1 MSDVEQKPVHKVALG
16 IEYDGS
22 KYYGWQRQNEV
33 RSVQEKLEKA
43 LSQVAN
49 EPINVLCAGRTDAG
63 VHGTGQVVH
72 FETTAVRKDA
82 AWTLGVNANLPG
94 DIAVRWVK
102 AVPDDFHARFSAT
115 ARRYR
120 YVIYN
125 QRLRPAVL
133 SQGVTHFYEPLDAER
148 MHRAAQCLIGENDF
162 TSFRA
167 VQCQSRTPWRN
178 VMHINV
184 SRFGAYVV
192 VDIKAVIRFLIDF
205 ILHID
210 VHLAELVAQYGV
222 WVYAILFLI
231 LFCETGLVV
240 TPFLPGDSLLFVA
253 GALSALPGND
263 LNVHIMVVLMVIA
276 AIVGDAVNYTIGRV
290 FGERLF
296 SNPDSKIFRRSY
308 LDKTH
313 AFYERHGGKTIIL
326 ARFVPI
332 VRTFA
337 PFVAGMGHMSYRHFA
352 AYNVIGALLWVL
364 LFTYAGY
371 LFGDL
376 PVVQENLKLLIVA
389 IIVLSVLPGVI
400 EIIRHKRA
408 AAKQAK

>member
-1 MSDVEQKPVHKVALG
+1 MSEVEQKPVHKIALG

-148 MHRAAQCLIGENDF
+148 M
-162 TSFRA
+162 
-167 VQCQSRTPWRN
+167 
-178 VMHINV
+178 
-184 SRFGAYVV
+184 
-192 VDIKAVIRFLIDF
+192 
-205 ILHID
+205 
-210 VHLAELVAQYGV
+210 
-222 WVYAILFLI
+222 
-231 LFCETGLVV
+231 
-240 TPFLPGDSLLFVA
+240 
-253 GALSALPGND
+253 
-263 LNVHIMVVLMVIA
+263 
-276 AIVGDAVNYTIGRV
+276 
-290 FGERLF
+290 
-296 SNPDSKIFRRSY
+296 
-308 LDKTH
+308 
-313 AFYERHGGKTIIL
+313 
-326 ARFVPI
+326 
-332 VRTFA
+332 
-337 PFVAGMGHMSYRHFA
+337 
-352 AYNVIGALLWVL
+352 
-364 LFTYAGY
+364 
-371 LFGDL
+371 
-376 PVVQENLKLLIVA
+376 
-389 IIVLSVLPGVI
+389 
-400 EIIRHKRA
+400 
-408 AAKQAK
+408 